1 MLSKTD
7 GAAPFLQ
14 IAQRSIKKPDNLQSV
29 ANHPVFRMHD
39 KIACNDGHSRKEA
52 VGKFE

>member
-1 MLSKTD
+1 MKKPLLPNAASMLSKTD

-39 KIACNDGHSRKEA
+39 NRLQ
-52 VGKFE
+52 